1 MADPASSRGL
11 LGPTAHSRGGGPVCR
26 LRLPPQT
33 RAESGVWLPP
43 SRRAPPSLPAR
54 EAPERPWASPFKAF
68 SSSRQAPLSG
78 AWPSWRYRGIAA
90 PGGTTRHGR
99 LQGLDLVTSSF
110 GRRAPKN
117 PTVDAF
123 LGFTPPEPSPHPFG
137 HALWSRCRPS
147 HPFGGATSRPARVSG
162 LREADGSAWSVS
174 GLPALLGFSTFRP
187 SRRSVRRVGGRAH
200 GFTSREMSGMYDTV
214 RS

>member
-1 MADPASSRGL
+1 LSSAAPAASACRVRGL
-11 LGPTAHSRGGGPVCR
+11 ATPISAYTTVPTG
-26 LRLPPQT
+26 
-33 RAESGVWLPP
+33 
-43 SRRAPPSLPAR
+43 AR
-54 EAPERPWASPFKAF
+54 SAG
-68 SSSRQAPLSG
+68 APLGFSLQG
-78 AWPSWRYRGIAA
+78 VLLVAAGTPFGGLALLALPRSIA
-90 PGGTTRHGR
+90 PGGTTARGR
-99 LQGLDLVTSSF
+99 LQGINLATSSF

-174 GLPALLGFSTFRP
+174 GLPALLGSLTFRP
-187 SRRSVRRVGGRAH
+187 SRRSVRRAGGRAH
-200 GFTSREMSGMYDTV
+200 FFTSREMPGVYGTA